1 MYPRDVSK
9 RDIHM
14 YFIWMYTR
22 DVSKRDIHCVYVY
35 AISPP
40 NGNPFAAP
48 TIYLFPIF
56 LIKLPNCSFFPA
68 LAMFSN

>member
-1 MYPRDVSK
+1 MYFIWMCPRDISK
-9 RDIHM
+9 RDIH
-14 YFIWMYTR
+14 Y
-22 DVSKRDIHCVYVY
+22 DIHYVSVY
-35 AISPP
+35 AINPYAINPP
-40 NGNPFAAP
+40 HGNPFAAP

>member
-1 MYPRDVSK
+1 MCPRDISK
-9 RDIHM
+9 RDIH
-14 YFIWMYTR
+14 Y
-22 DVSKRDIHCVYVY
+22 DIHYVSVY
-35 AISPP
+35 AINPP
-40 NGNPFAAP
+40 HGNPFAAP